1 MKQLE
6 KEDALD
12 SECGIPFNQKEN
24 NHSGDLWKEL
34 EKKRDTYSPGKPR
47 QKWQSLLFGQLI
59 ALIATSQNAASFT
72 LEYGMGIVFPFF
84 LMLHTYI
91 ILSLHLF
98 FVDRSSENYTGER
111 CHTLPFT
118 NVKLKF
124 PWWGYLCLSIMDVGP
139 NFLTLLS
146 LSYTSLTSTT
156 LLGSLTVPS
165 TMLVC
170 RFLLGKVYKPNHY
183 VGVMMCMTGGILIM
197 WTDLNQSNSDET
209 LISLPHSYFGD
220 LLAVTAAI
228 LYGVSDA
235 AGEYWAKHV
244 DRVEYLGMLGLFG
257 TVFTLILSFL
267 LEREAILT
275 LFDGTDTWLP
285 VAGILFWYLCS
296 LVSYYISSTLFYV
309 KSDATLLNLSLQ
321 CSNIWAVIFSVVAF
335 REFPPT
341 LFYVALVLVVGGVF
355 VYELCGKQ
363 SRDSLSARNSE
374 MQPINHVDSSYQ
386 SIEA

>member
-1 MKQLE
+1 MKQFE
-6 KEDALD
+6 KEGSLD
-12 SECGIPFNQKEN
+12 SERDIPMNQKEN
-24 NHSGDLWKEL
+24 NHSGDLWKKL
-34 EKKRDTYSPGKPR
+34 EKRRETYSPGTPR

-72 LEYGMGIVFPFF
+72 LEYGMGIFFPFF
-84 LMLHTYI
+84 LMLNTYI
-91 ILSLHLF
+91 ILALHLF
-98 FVDRSSENYTGER
+98 FVDRSSENSTGER
-111 CHTLPFT
+111 CYTLPFT

-139 NFLTLLS
+139 NFMTLLS

-156 LLGSLTVPS
+156 LLGSLTIPS

-170 RFLLGKVYKPNHY
+170 HFLLGKVYKPNHY
-183 VGVMMCMTGGILIM
+183 AGVMMCMTGGSLIM
-197 WTDLNQSNSDET
+197 WADLNRSNSDAT
-209 LISLPHSYFGD
+209 LVSHPHSYFGD
-220 LLAVTAAI
+220 LLAVSAAI

-235 AGEYWAKHV
+235 AGEYWTKHV

-257 TVFTLILSFL
+257 ALFTLALSGL

-275 LFDGTDTWLP
+275 LLTGTDAWLP

-296 LVSYYISSTLFYV
+296 LVTYYISTTLFYV
-309 KSDATLLNLSLQ
+309 KSDATLLNISLQ
-321 CSNIWAVIFSVVAF
+321 CSNLWAILFSAAAF
-335 REFPPT
+335 HELPPT

-363 SRDSLSARNSE
+363 SSYSLSARHSE
-374 MQPINHVDSSYQ
+374 MQLINHVDYSYQ
-386 SIEA
+386 SIET

>member
-1 MKQLE
+1 MNQFV
-6 KEDALD
+6 KEDSLD
-12 SECGIPFNQKEN
+12 SKCDIPLNQREN
-24 NHSGDLWKEL
+24 NHGVGAWKEL
-34 EKKRDTYSPGKPR
+34 EKRRETYSPGRPR

-84 LMLHTYI
+84 LMLNTYI
-91 ILSLHLF
+91 ILALHLF
-98 FVDRSSENYTGER
+98 FVDQSSEDSTGER

-124 PWWGYLCLSIMDVGP
+124 PWWVYLCLSIMDVGP
-139 NFLTLLS
+139 NFMTLLS
-146 LSYTSLTSTT
+146 LSYTSLTRTT

-170 RFLLGKVYKPNHY
+170 RFLLGKVYKPHHY
-183 VGVMMCMTGGILIM
+183 VGVMMCMTGGSLIM
-197 WTDLNQSNSDET
+197 WADLNRSNFDAT
-209 LISLPHSYFGD
+209 LVSHPDSYFGD
-220 LLAVTAAI
+220 LLALSAAI

-235 AGEYWAKHV
+235 AGEYWTKHV

-257 TVFTLILSFL
+257 AVFTLTLSSL

-275 LFDGTDTWLP
+275 LFTGTDAWLP

-296 LVSYYISSTLFYV
+296 LVTYYISATLFYV

-321 CSNIWAVIFSVVAF
+321 CSNLWAILFSAVAF
-335 REFPPT
+335 QEFPPT
-341 LFYVALVLVVGGVF
+341 DFYVALVLVVGGVF
-355 VYELCGKQ
+355 VYELYGKQ
-363 SRDSLSARNSE
+363 SRHSLSARQSE
-374 MQPINHVDSSYQ
+374 TLPINHADYSYQ